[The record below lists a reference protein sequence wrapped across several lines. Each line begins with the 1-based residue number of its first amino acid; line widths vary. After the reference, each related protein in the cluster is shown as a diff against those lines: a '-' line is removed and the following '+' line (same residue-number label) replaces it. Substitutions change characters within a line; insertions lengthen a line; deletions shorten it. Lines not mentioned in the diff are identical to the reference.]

1 MRAERLRLS
10 EEQGQRILRLY
21 HLYRLTIGL
30 VLVLL
35 ISSELEDQVLK
46 LVHPELFHVGSWCYL
61 VFNILV
67 ALFLPPSRQLLPI
80 FILALTDV
88 LMLCGLFYA
97 GGGVPSGIGSLLV
110 VAVAIANILL
120 RGRIGLVIAAAA
132 SLGLLYLTFF
142 LSLSSPDATNH
153 YVQAGGLGT
162 LCFAAALVI
171 QALVRRQEQTE
182 TLAEERAETVANL
195 EELNAL
201 ILQRMRTGILVVDS
215 RQAIL
220 LANQAALG
228 LLRQD
233 DVQGASLGRHSPM
246 LMHCMKQWRL
256 NPSLRPPTLKVVPD
270 GPTVQPSFISLNR
283 EDDQHVLIFLEDI
296 SQIAQQAQQMKLA
309 GLGRLT
315 AGIAHEIRNPLGAI
329 SHAAQLLQESE
340 ELDAPDRR
348 LTQIIQDQSKRMNL
362 VIENVLQLSR
372 RRQAEPQQLDLKEWL
387 QRFVDEY
394 PGRLRNDSQLHLQ
407 LGAGDIQTRMDPHPV
422 EPGAEQ
428 PGAER
433 SSLQR
438 PGARAR
444 PGLAEPRARPGE
456 RPAGAGSHRRRSR
469 RTGGQTEQ
477 PVRTL
482 LYYRKQRH
490 RPGPLSLPRA
500 LREQPGT
507 DRLPQSRGRRRLLPH
522 HLRPPAQTQL
532 TEAARMSR
540 QKALIVDDEPDI
552 RELLE
557 ITLGRMKLDTR
568 SARNVK
574 EARELLAREPF
585 DLCLT
590 DMRLPDGSGLDLVQY
605 IQQRHPQTPVAM
617 ITAYGSLDTAIQAL
631 KAGAF
636 DFLTKPVDL
645 GRLRELVATALRLRN
660 PEAEEAPVDNRL
672 LGESPPMRALRN
684 QIGKLARSQ
693 APVYISGESGSGKE
707 LVARLIHEQ
716 GPRIERPFVPVNCG
730 AIPSELMESE
740 FFGHKK
746 GSFTGAI
753 EDKQGLFQAASG
765 GTLFLDEVADLPMAM
780 QVKLLRAIQE
790 KAVRAVGGQQE
801 VAVDVRILCAT
812 HKDLA
817 AEVGAG
823 RFRQDLYYRLNVIEL
838 RVPPLRERREDI
850 PLLAERILKR
860 LAGDTGLPAARLT
873 GDAQEKLKNYRFPG
887 NVRELENMLERA
899 YTLCEDDQIQ
909 PHDLRLADAPGAS
922 QEGAASLS
930 EIDNLEDY
938 LEDIERKLIMQALEE
953 TRWNRTAAAQR
964 LGLTFRSMRYRLKK
978 LGID

>member
-372 RRQAEPQQLDLKEWL
+372 RRQAEPQQL
-387 QRFVDEY
+387 
-394 PGRLRNDSQLHLQ
+394 
-407 LGAGDIQTRMDPHPV
+407 
-422 EPGAEQ
+422 
-428 PGAER
+428 
-433 SSLQR
+433 
-438 PGARAR
+438 
-444 PGLAEPRARPGE
+444 
-456 RPAGAGSHRRRSR
+456 
-469 RTGGQTEQ
+469 
-477 PVRTL
+477 
-482 LYYRKQRH
+482 
-490 RPGPLSLPRA
+490 
-500 LREQPGT
+500 
-507 DRLPQSRGRRRLLPH
+507 
-522 HLRPPAQTQL
+522 
-532 TEAARMSR
+532 
-540 QKALIVDDEPDI
+540 
-552 RELLE
+552 
-557 ITLGRMKLDTR
+557 
-568 SARNVK
+568 
-574 EARELLAREPF
+574 